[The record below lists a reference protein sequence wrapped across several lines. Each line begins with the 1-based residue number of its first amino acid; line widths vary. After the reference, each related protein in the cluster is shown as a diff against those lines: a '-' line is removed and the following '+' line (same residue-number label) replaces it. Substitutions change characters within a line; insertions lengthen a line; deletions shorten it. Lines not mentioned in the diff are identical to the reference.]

1 MNRNYQPLST
11 KVNEEVIK
19 KFKQKFAIK
28 KFYLH
33 ISWPVVLISTCALE
47 LFAVIIVFNLE
58 LSLQPSLVILLVPV
72 VLTLV
77 VGIFSAAQLSIWTN
91 YICLF
96 SFADANGLEYIP
108 KTDEPDYAG
117 MIFGIGSNCYAYDQ
131 LFNKTKKPFFEIA
144 NYRYTIGSDD
154 NKRTIDYGYI
164 IIQLDRNLPHMVLDS
179 TSNNSKIFGMNL
191 SNLPVS
197 FKKDQRL
204 SLEGDFDKHFT
215 LYAPED
221 YKRDALYIFTPD
233 LMALFIDESG
243 SYDAEII
250 DNKLYIYSSSSFN
263 LLNAKEMKRIF
274 EIIDKIGAK
283 TLSQTD
289 KYADESV
296 GNRSSDIV
304 AMPGRRLKKRFG
316 WIIIIFLIFIAIIM
330 VKTMFEIFN

>member
-1 MNRNYQPLST
+1 MGINYQPLST
-11 KVNEEVIK
+11 KVNAEVINR
-19 KFKQKFAIK
+19 FKQKFGIK

-33 ISWPVVLISTCALE
+33 ISWPVVLISACLLE
-47 LFAVIIVFNLE
+47 LFAVIIVLTLQ
-58 LSLQPSLVILLVPV
+58 LSLQPSLVLLLVPV

-77 VGIFSAAQLSIWTN
+77 VVIFSAAQLSIWTN
-91 YICLF
+91 YICLL
-96 SFADANGLEYIP
+96 SFAEANGLEYIS
-108 KTDEPDYAG
+108 KTNEPGYAG
-117 MIFGIGSNCYAYDQ
+117 MIFGIGNNRYAYNQ

-144 NYRYTIGSDD
+144 NYRYTVGSDD
-154 NKRTIDYGYI
+154 NERTISYGYI

-233 LMALFIDESG
+233 LMALFIDKSG

-263 LLNAKEMKRIF
+263 LLSPEAMQRIF

-296 GNRSSDIV
+296 GNRSSDVV
-304 AMPGRRLKKRFG
+304 AMPGRRLKKRFR
-316 WIIIIFLIFIAIIM
+316 WVIIIFLIFIAIIIF
-330 VKTMFEIFN
+330 KSIFEIFN